1 MNVWVEL
8 QNGTNHT
15 YKNVNRIVERSGKIE
30 MRGGAGGGTKSWWST
45 IRRRLKTWGIPLS
58 GPLWQRHNLGQNL
71 SDGKVSS
78 LPESNI

>member
-30 MRGGAGGGTKSWWST
+30 MRGGAGGGDEIMVVHDKAQIKNMGYSALPST
-45 IRRRLKTWGIPLS
+45 LATTQTRSELERRQGLIVG
-58 GPLWQRHNLGQNL
+58 
-71 SDGKVSS
+71 GK
-78 LPESNI
+78 

>member
-30 MRGGAGGGTKSWWST
+30 MRGGAGGGDEIMVVHDKAQIKNMGYSAFRSALATTQPRSELE
-45 IRRRLKTWGIPLS
+45 RRQGLIVA
-58 GPLWQRHNLGQNL
+58 
-71 SDGKVSS
+71 GK
-78 LPESNI
+78 